1 MYEEYMKSI
10 QFTILNE
17 RMKFS
22 LFKRCFMKEKESVCW
37 HGYQNSL
44 QENAAFERDIKVVI
58 EVSRNNKLRV
68 GARQT
73 GKFS

>member
-1 MYEEYMKSI
+1 ML
-10 QFTILNE
+10 T
-17 RMKFS
+17 
-22 LFKRCFMKEKESVCW
+22 
-37 HGYQNSL
+37 GYQNSL